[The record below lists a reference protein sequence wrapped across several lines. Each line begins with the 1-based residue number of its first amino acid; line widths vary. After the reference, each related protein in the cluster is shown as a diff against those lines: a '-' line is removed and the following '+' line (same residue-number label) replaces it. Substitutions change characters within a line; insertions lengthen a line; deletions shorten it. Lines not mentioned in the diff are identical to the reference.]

1 MVTPQGLLGASKHR
15 SVSGRL
21 SPSVS
26 PNLKLQGRG
35 SPSYLRAGRGRVGP
49 RLIGIIG
56 RPFPPGMC
64 VLSQKKQK
72 LPTVSWGKKRGD
84 ASMGKLSS
92 PSPP

>member
-26 PNLKLQGRG
+26 PHLKLQGRG
-35 SPSYLRAGRGRVGP
+35 SPSYLRAGRGRVGS
-49 RLIGIIG
+49 RLIE